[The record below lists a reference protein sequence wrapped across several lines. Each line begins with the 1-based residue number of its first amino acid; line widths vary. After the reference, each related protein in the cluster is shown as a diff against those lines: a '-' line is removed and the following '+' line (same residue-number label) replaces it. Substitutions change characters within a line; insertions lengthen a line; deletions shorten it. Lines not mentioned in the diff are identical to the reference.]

1 MESLFLLIPLSLLL
15 VGLAI
20 WVFLRMSDT
29 GQFDDMEGP
38 AHSIL
43 MDDDRPRGAQEPP
56 PVPAQRTADAP
67 PPPPPPPQAQAQ
79 AEAAE
84 TARSPAQTQA
94 SASVPRNE

>member
-43 MDDDRPRGAQEPP
+43 MDDDRPRDRAAAPDAGQRPP
-56 PVPAQRTADAP
+56 GRGADA
-67 PPPPPPPQAQAQ
+67 
-79 AEAAE
+79 
-84 TARSPAQTQA
+84 SPARPDDPA
-94 SASVPRNE
+94 